1 MGDFRERLDAEA
13 RRVTADP
20 DRFGDV
26 VERSRRR
33 RIRRQVTSSVVALA
47 IAGGS
52 FALAY
57 GAFRGPGPARPIAGP
72 SPSAT
77 SSVEVRLL
85 DGADDPEAMEIARDL
100 IGSAGFEVVET
111 GPAGHTYETT
121 TISCPLEFDHEAARI
136 ADRLGVEAAIV
147 PAIPNTEYDLT
158 VCVGEDFATFE
169 SGLLAWIRDFVE
181 ARQNGDAER
190 FLGPS

>member
-1 MGDFRERLDAEA
+1 MGEFRERLDAEA
-13 RRVTADP
+13 RRVTANP
-20 DRFGDV
+20 DRFGEV

-85 DGADDPEAMEIARDL
+85 DGADDPEAMEVARDL
-100 IGSAGFEVVET
+100 IGSAGFKVVES
-111 GPAGHTYETT
+111 GSAGHPYETT
-121 TISCPLEFDHEAARI
+121 TIACPLEFDHEAARI
-136 ADRLGVEAAIV
+136 AELLGVEAAIV
-147 PAIPNTEYDLT
+147 PAIPNPSTTSRCTSERT
-158 VCVGEDFATFE
+158 SRRSRASC
-169 SGLLAWIRDFVE
+169 GL
-181 ARQNGDAER
+181 G
-190 FLGPS
+190 